1 MELLMRN
8 FSINYHDCRIIFL
21 DLEFYVPE
29 SSRRTKG
36 LSYNPWDPDCKLL
49 GGSFFVSNPTKDF
62 ESHLDIDSD
71 QIQSFWLWNYDSEKA
86 LLIDIFNLLKQ
97 VSQDA
102 KAGNDGRVSATL
114 CGIGIISSDIPVI
127 FDLLKR
133 YELLSNA
140 EAFYFQ
146 TEFRV
151 IDVSNLAIPTFNHS
165 SMFAYPKTKKD
176 LLLKYISG
184 KKFESG
190 TAVWNLYEK
199 AQYNEIEYRTND
211 EISCTHK
218 IYSEILNNYKLF
230 KRLEKED
237 KRNKYKEN
245 N

>member
-1 MELLMRN
+1 MRN
-8 FSINYHDCRIIFL
+8 FNINYHDCRIIFL

-36 LSYNPWDPDCKLL
+36 LSYNPWDQDCKLL
-49 GGSFFVSNPTKDF
+49 GGSFFIANPTKDF
-62 ESHLDIDSD
+62 KSNLDIDSD
-71 QIQSFWLWNYDSEKA
+71 QIKSFWLWNYETEKE
-86 LLIDIFNLLKQ
+86 LVIDIYNLLKQ
-97 VSQDA
+97 VNEEA
-102 KAGNDGRVSATL
+102 KANNEGRVSATL

-133 YELLSNA
+133 YQLLSNA

-176 LLLKYISG
+176 LLLKYMPG

-190 TAVWNLYEK
+190 KVVWDLYENEL
-199 AQYNEIEYRTND
+199 YDEIEYRTND
-211 EISCTHK
+211 EISCTHTM
-218 IYSEILNNYKLF
+218 YSEILNNYKHF
-230 KRLEKED
+230 KHLEKED
-237 KRNKYKEN
+237 KRNKYQKTSE
-245 N
+245 